1 MSSVWCGGWER
12 WKEDGR
18 GEVLVMVERRR
29 EEESRGEVV
38 VERRRASDRG
48 VLLEEMR
55 VDRGRAF
62 VAMAGRRWLE

>member
-1 MSSVWCGGWER
+1 MSSVWCGSWER
-12 WKEDGR
+12 WKEEGR

-55 VDRGRAF
+55 SR
-62 VAMAGRRWLE
+62 